1 MSNQLDGKET
11 NMSVRGGYQIV
22 DLGGLNHT
30 FSTPVKHE
38 KIYDVIEANFYK
50 PCLLSGIVIE
60 GVEYSDTYVTFF
72 INASM
77 YNAILPFTKNGNKI
91 TISINDEDQVIFS
104 NNE

>member
-1 MSNQLDGKET
+1 MSNQLDRKET
-11 NMSVRGGYQIV
+11 SMAVRGGYQIV
-22 DLGGLNHT
+22 DLEGVNHS

-38 KIYDVIEANFYK
+38 GIYEVIEGNFYK
-50 PCLLSGIVIE
+50 PCLLSGIVID

-104 NNE
+104 ND